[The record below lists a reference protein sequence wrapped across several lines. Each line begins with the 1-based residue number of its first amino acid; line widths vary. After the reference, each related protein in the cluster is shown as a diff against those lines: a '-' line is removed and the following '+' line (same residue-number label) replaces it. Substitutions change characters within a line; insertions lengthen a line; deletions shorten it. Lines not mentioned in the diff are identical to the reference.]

1 MGMGV
6 RSIEEE
12 NMVEKIIQVCED
24 LEYLEEILE
33 EKNDSLWQF
42 LMRMDHKKLAVL
54 FIASVGT

>member
-1 MGMGV
+1 MGIGV
-6 RSIEEE
+6 RSVEE
-12 NMVEKIIQVCED
+12 NMVEQIIQICND

-33 EKNDSLWQF
+33 EKNDLIWQF

>member
-1 MGMGV
+1 MGIGIHSV
-6 RSIEEE
+6 EET
-12 NMVEKIIQVCED
+12 MVEQIIQVCND

-33 EKNDSLWQF
+33 EKNDLIWQF